1 VSGGVRHGGGGDGM
15 RLGGQL
21 LLLGGL
27 TLLWLL
33 LWGSF
38 TPIDVAAGFA
48 VAVLATRVF
57 ELPPIQLTGRLHVG
71 WLIAYLVWFAGAVVA
86 GSVQVAAYALDPR
99 RQAHTAVVEVRLT
112 TRSDL
117 ILTLVGVT
125 LSLVPGSLVIEVD
138 RARSTLFLHVLGVP
152 DGAAVEEARRRSLD
166 TERRLLRA
174 IGSRSEYRKVSR

>member
-1 VSGGVRHGGGGDGM
+1 MSGVRHGGGGRDGM
-15 RLGGQL
+15 RTGHQL

-27 TLLWLL
+27 VLLWLL

-38 TPIDVAAGFA
+38 TPIDVLAGFG
-48 VAVLATRVF
+48 VALLATRIF
-57 ELPPIQLTGRLHVG
+57 ELPPVQLTGRLHVG
-71 WLIAYLVWFAGAVVA
+71 WLIAYLVRFAGEVVL
-86 GSVQVAAYALDPR
+86 GSIEVAAYALDPR
-99 RQAHTAVVEVRLT
+99 RRPHTAVVEVKLT

-138 RARSTLFLHVLGVP
+138 RARSTLFLHALGVP
-152 DGAAVEEARRRSLD
+152 DAAAVERVRRKSLD

-174 IGSRSEYRKVSR
+174 IGSRAEYRKVSR

>member
-1 VSGGVRHGGGGDGM
+1 VSGVRHGGAGGDGM
-15 RLGGQL
+15 RTGHQL

-27 TLLWLL
+27 VLFWLL
-33 LWGSF
+33 LWRSF
-38 TPIDVAAGFA
+38 TPLDVLVGIG
-48 VAVLATRVF
+48 VALLATRIF
-57 ELPPIQLTGRLHVG
+57 ELPPVQLTGRLHVG
-71 WLIAYLVWFAGAVVA
+71 WLIAYLLRFAGEVVA

-99 RQAHTAVVEVRLT
+99 RRPHTAVVEVKLT

-117 ILTLVGVT
+117 ILTLVAVT

-152 DGAAVEEARRRSLD
+152 DGAAIEGMRRRALD

>member
-1 VSGGVRHGGGGDGM
+1 MSGVRHGRRGEGIRTGH
-15 RLGGQL
+15 QL

-27 TLLWLL
+27 VLFWLL

-38 TPIDVAAGFA
+38 TPMDVLAGIG
-48 VAVLATRVF
+48 VALLATRIF
-57 ELPPIQLTGRLHVG
+57 ELPPVQLTGRLHPG
-71 WLIAYLVWFAGAVVA
+71 WLLAYLVRFAGEVVA

-99 RQAHTAVVEVRLT
+99 RQPGTAIVEVKLV

-117 ILTLVGVT
+117 IITLVAVT

-138 RARSTLFLHVLGVP
+138 RARSTLFLHALGVS
-152 DGAAVEEARRRSLD
+152 DAAAVDRVRQRSLD

-174 IGSRSEYRKVSR
+174 IGSHSEYRKVSR